1 MKAVDLE
8 TNTLHNVVSIDYDS
22 NTVVMVSER
31 YGRTSNT
38 LDKVRLLMDSKE
50 ELKGK
55 TIIRPENFWMIPFV
69 GWFMIPYKL
78 FTVKDSY
85 IDFGPS
91 ILDYLRQVVITL
103 GPILLFILSLILLSK

>member
-1 MKAVDLE
+1 MRAIDLE

-22 NTVVMVSER
+22 NTIVMESER
-31 YGRTSNT
+31 YGITSNT
-38 LDKVRLLMDSKE
+38 LDKVRLLMDKNE
-50 ELKGK
+50 YLKGK
-55 TIIRPENFWMIPFV
+55 TKIEPKNFWMIPFV

-91 ILDYLRQVVITL
+91 ILDYLRLVTITI
-103 GPILLFILSLILLSK
+103 GPILLFILLLLLLSK